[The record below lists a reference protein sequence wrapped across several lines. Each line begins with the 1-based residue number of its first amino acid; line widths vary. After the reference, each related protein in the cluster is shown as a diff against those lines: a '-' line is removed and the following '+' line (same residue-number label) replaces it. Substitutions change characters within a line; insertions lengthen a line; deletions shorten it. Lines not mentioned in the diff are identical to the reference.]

1 LYQERTYRGWVKA
14 DDLVASRVCQDESDL
29 YILSSQDA
37 TGAAGDLLAEV
48 RRDLETYIHRD
59 EEFRTALKP
68 HRTACGAPLIARRM
82 AAAAARYDVG
92 PMAAVA
98 GAIAECVGEQLSG
111 DAVVENGGDI
121 FVRSSRPLVFTL
133 YAGEESPFTGRL
145 RFSPL
150 VEGAYGVCTSSGTV
164 GHSRSFGKAD
174 AVCVIARD
182 TAVADAAATALCNRI
197 ESEADLDAV
206 VEAAAADGEILGILA
221 VMGERL
227 GVWGCVEIVR

>member
-1 LYQERTYRGWVKA
+1 VKA
-14 DDLVASRVCQDESDL
+14 DDLVPSHVCQDESDL
-29 YILSSQDA
+29 YILSKGDA
-37 TGAAGDLLAEV
+37 TAAALDLLAEV
-48 RRDLETYIHRD
+48 RRDLVTYIHRD
-59 EEFRTALKP
+59 EKFCTALKP
-68 HRTACGAPLIARRM
+68 HQPAFDAPLIARRM

-121 FVRSSRPLVFTL
+121 FVNSGRPLVFTL

-145 RFSPL
+145 RFTPK

-164 GHSRSFGKAD
+164 GHSKSFGKAD

-182 TAVADAAATALCNRI
+182 TALADAAATAWCNRI
-197 ESEADLDAV
+197 EREADLEIV
-206 VEAAAADGEILGILA
+206 LEAAADDDEIMGIIA
-221 VMGERL
+221 VMGEQI
-227 GVWGCVEIVR
+227 GVWGKVEIVR

>member
-1 LYQERTYRGWVKA
+1 MYQERTYRGWVKA
-14 DDLVASRVCQDESDL
+14 DDLVASHVCQAESDL
-29 YILSSQDA
+29 YILSKQDA
-37 TGAAGDLLAEV
+37 AAAAGDLLAEV
-48 RRDLETYIHRD
+48 RRDLETYIRRD
-59 EEFRTALKP
+59 EKFCTTLKP
-68 HRTACGAPLIARRM
+68 HRPAYDAPLIARRM
-82 AAAAARYDVG
+82 AAAAARYQVG

-98 GAIAECVGEQLSG
+98 GAIAECVGEQLPG

-121 FVRSSRPLVFTL
+121 YVRSGRPLTFTL

-145 RFSPL
+145 RFSPQ

-164 GHSRSFGKAD
+164 GHSKSFGKAD

-182 TAVADAAATALCNRI
+182 TAAADAAATALCNRI

-206 VEAAAADGEILGILA
+206 MEAAAADDEILGILA

-227 GVWGCVEIVR
+227 GVWGSVEIMR

>member
-1 LYQERTYRGWVKA
+1 VYQERTYRGWVKA
-14 DDLVASRVCQDESDL
+14 DDLVASHVCQDESDL
-29 YILSSQDA
+29 YILSRQ
-37 TGAAGDLLAEV
+37 GAAAAAADLLAEV
-48 RRDLETYIHRD
+48 RRDLVAYIRRD
-59 EEFRTALKP
+59 EKFGTTLKP
-68 HRTACGAPLIARRM
+68 HRPAYDAPLIARRM
-82 AAAAARYDVG
+82 AAAAARYEVG

-98 GAIAECVGEQLSG
+98 GAIAECVGEQLTG
-111 DAVVENGGDI
+111 DAVIENGGD
-121 FVRSSRPLVFTL
+121 VYVQSGRPLTFTL
-133 YAGEESPFTGRL
+133 YAGEKSPFTGRL
-145 RFSPL
+145 RFSPR

-197 ESEADLDAV
+197 EGEADLDAV
-206 VEAAAADGEILGILA
+206 MEAAAADDEILGIIA